1 MNSFRPLITRL
12 HPYATSAFGLGGI
25 FFTGSRKASTNTTK
39 YILRSPPPTASR
51 EVPTALVFLSASG
64 WDEDS
69 EKGMTS
75 FASMLAEKGYTCLE
89 IDLAKPESPSTSEAL
104 MHHFEEELRSHIR
117 LAAIPFAPVIVSRST
132 GSLIAQTYI
141 SSNPA
146 RGLIMISPPPNNR
159 TLAESLLPTP
169 LEEFN
174 YEPKFPIAIVG
185 KKGELETW
193 RKASRLGQDGR
204 VDVFEVDDNEGQDA
218 LYRMEVWMDEI
229 GV

>member
-1 MNSFRPLITRL
+1 MR
-12 HPYATSAFGLGGI
+12 
-25 FFTGSRKASTNTTK
+25 SRWKSDFPSRAPPSQSPDRGYTQTSTNATK
-39 YILRSPPPTASR
+39 YILRSPPPTAPR
-51 EVPTALVFLSASG
+51 EVPTPLVFLSASA
-64 WDEDS
+64 WDKES

-75 FASMLAEKGYTCLE
+75 FASMFAEKGYTCLE
-89 IDLAKPESPSTSEAL
+89 IDLAKPESATTSEAL
-104 MHHFEEELRSHIR
+104 MHHFEQELRSHVR

-146 RGLIMISPPPNNR
+146 RGLIMINPPANNDSVP
-159 TLAESLLPTP
+159 EMLLPTP

-174 YEPKFPIAIVG
+174 YEPKFPIAVLG
-185 KKGELETW
+185 RKAELDAW
-193 RKASRLGQDGR
+193 RKGSRLGQDDR
-204 VDVFEVDDNEGQDA
+204 VDIFEVGDTEGQDA